1 MNGES
6 ELLKKVLN
14 LYVSAKTKPYSEY
27 FMEDPLGFKLLKK
40 FFIAGFKII
49 GYVFVFIVEII
60 WYACHRRTEMIGESI
75 GDFGRA
81 VTDAIAE
88 VLK

>member
-1 MNGES
+1 MADFG
-6 ELLKKVLN
+6 LN
-14 LYVSAKTKPYSEY
+14 
-27 FMEDPLGFKLLKK
+27 LLKK
-40 FFIAGFKII
+40 FFIAGFKVI
-49 GYVFVFIVEII
+49 GYVFVLIVEII

-88 VLK
+88 IMK